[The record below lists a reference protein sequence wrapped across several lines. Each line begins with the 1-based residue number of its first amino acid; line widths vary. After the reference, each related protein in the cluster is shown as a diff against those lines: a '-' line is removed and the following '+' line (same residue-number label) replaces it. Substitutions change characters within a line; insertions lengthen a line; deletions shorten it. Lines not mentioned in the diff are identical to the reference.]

1 MSMTMPAPAQP
12 ILSPDVVLDT
22 PSMLVDETLMEQ
34 NISEMQALANSFGAQ
49 LRPHI
54 KTHKTPQI
62 ALRQISHGAR
72 GITCAKLGEAEVMV
86 EAGVEDVLMAY
97 PVV

>member
-34 NISEMQALANSFGAQ
+34 NISEMQALANSFGAP
-49 LRPHI
+49 LRPHV
-54 KTHKTPQI
+54 KSHKTPQSGV
-62 ALRQISHGAR
+62 RRRSRR
-72 GITCAKLGEAEVMV
+72 GRNAHQ
-86 EAGVEDVLMAY
+86 
-97 PVV
+97 